1 MDGEKGP
8 LTGAVTNREAVEPV
22 KVNSTCYIVIRQYN
36 LNCRGILREEGEK
49 GVWKSADPLGFNNE
63 ICRSVGI

>member
-22 KVNSTCYIVIRQYN
+22 KVNSTCYIVIRI
-36 LNCRGILREEGEK
+36 ILIVGE
-49 GVWKSADPLGFNNE
+49 S
-63 ICRSVGI
+63 